1 MSSNNVTLISEITK
15 TTCPLRMVMTETSY
29 IYIYISNCGYYRENM
44 SAFLDFLLQPLAQAV
59 KLYIKDTNH
68 FLNKLCSLPKLPDN
82 IILCVVYVVG
92 LYPNISHKEGLSAHR
107 KRLDNQMEKYISSGM
122 LCDLAGV
129 VLENNIS
136 KFGKNTKKNNCNQ
149 NEICTSL

>member
-29 IYIYISNCGYYRENM
+29 IYIYISNCGYYMENM